1 MNEELALSRA
11 LDQLHA
17 AGRAHWIDNDGQGR
31 ANHIL
36 AGLKH
41 RQLLDRQLVLDDMRA
56 RGHDDRSPDRLAKM
70 IDSLD
75 VLLKPGPRPRV
86 GPFR

>member
-1 MNEELALSRA
+1 LA
-11 LDQLHA
+11 
-17 AGRAHWIDNDGQGR
+17 DNDGQGR
-31 ANHIL
+31 ANNIL

-41 RQLLDRQLVLDDMRA
+41 RNMLDRQGVLDDMRA
-56 RGHDDRSPDRLAKM
+56 RGHDERSLARLAKM

-75 VLLKPGPRPRV
+75 RLLASGPRPRV